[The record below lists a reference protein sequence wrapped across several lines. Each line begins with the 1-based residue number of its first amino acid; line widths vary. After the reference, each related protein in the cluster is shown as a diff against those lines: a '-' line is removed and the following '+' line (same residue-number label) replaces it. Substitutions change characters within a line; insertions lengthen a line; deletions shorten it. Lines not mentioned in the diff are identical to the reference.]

1 MSVMLYAKTKQNRVE
16 AHVLNGEQTEGAVLY
31 TAQTLTAEEQ
41 AQARENINAPGF
53 SDIPQKTSELENDS
67 GFITAE
73 DIPAI
78 PTKTSELQNDSGFI
92 TSPNVVYCTC
102 DTDGRTADKEATIV
116 SGTLA
121 SLQTGDQAIVKF
133 TYANGSRNPTLKIG
147 NTDAKPIMRYGTTS
161 PLITAD
167 LSWNA
172 GTSFLLV
179 YDGNY
184 WQMVSW
190 LNSIYPEIS
199 KANITSGT
207 NIATGLITGRRAK
220 EAVEAFAPVKDV
232 RINGTSVVSG
242 GVAEIPAK
250 VTDLGTIDSSLYD
263 DDMYVYLTTLTE
275 SGWYKFCWGNGDDFT
290 YFVQVQSI
298 DYDGYTYVN
307 QHMWGAEEGASTEYV
322 RGLRLENG
330 EVVNERTVSYL
341 TLDVANTAFSRVG
354 HSHVRYVA
362 QSQSVWDYCN
372 SVAIQNNNPLVIYFD
387 VSTSKTYLIETYMGG
402 HQPVYKMQKVTEMN
416 DISYFCQRSSYYY
429 SGAEHWGSWYK
440 FSGEVYTPGR

>member
-1 MSVMLYAKTKQNRVE
+1 MVRLKVHEDNVILKTN
-16 AHVLNGEQTEGAVLY
+16 NPGGAVFRTNSPNLFSGDY
-31 TAQTLTAEEQ
+31 DDLTDKPSINGHTLEGDQ
-41 AQARENINAPGF
+41 
-53 SDIPQKTSELENDS
+53 TSE
-67 GFITAE
+67 
-73 DIPAI
+73 
-78 PTKTSELQNDSGFI
+78 ELGI
-92 TSPNVVYCTC
+92 SPNVVYCTC

-220 EAVEAFAPVKDV
+220 DAVEAFAPVKDV
-232 RINGTSVVSG
+232 RINGASVVSG
-242 GVAEIPAK
+242 RVAEIPAK
-250 VTDLGTIDSSLYD
+250 VTDLGTIDSSLYED
-263 DDMYVYLTTLTE
+263 DVYVYMNTLTE
-275 SGWYKFCWGNGDDFT
+275 SGWYKFFWGNGDDFT
-290 YFVQVQSI
+290 YFIQVQSI
-298 DYDGYTYVN
+298 EYDGVTDVN
-307 QHMWGAEEGASTEYV
+307 QHMWGNEEGAIAEFIRGV
-322 RGLRLENG
+322 RIEDG
-330 EVVNERTVSYL
+330 EVIEEVTDSYMTVD
-341 TLDVANTAFSRVG
+341 TANTAFARK
-354 HSHVRYVA
+354 SHNHYRTEDK
-362 QSQSVWDYCN
+362 SLSVWDYCDGN
-372 SVAIQNNNPLVIYFD
+372 QISIQNDSPILYTDILNSRQYV
-387 VSTSKTYLIETYMGG
+387 IETWQAIR
-402 HQPVYKMQKVTEMN
+402 QPVYKFQKVT
-416 DISYFCQRSSYYY
+416 DLIDSSVFYQRSGLYQ
-429 SGAEHWGSWYK
+429 SGRTTWGNWYK
-440 FSGEVYTPGR
+440 FTGTVFTPSTR

>member
-67 GFITAE
+67 GFITSA

-102 DTDGRTADKEATIV
+102 STAKATTAKVATIV
-116 SGTLA
+116 SGALT
-121 SLQTGDQAIVKF
+121 SLHAGDQAIVKF
-133 TYANGSRNPTLKIG
+133 SNSNTSGSPTLKIG
-147 NTDAKPIMRYGTTS
+147 NTDAKPIMRYGATTPS
-161 PLITAD
+161 ASAET
-167 LSWNA
+167 SWNA
-172 GTSFLLV
+172 GSPILFV
-179 YDGNY
+179 YDGTY
-184 WQMVSW
+184 WVMCGF
-190 LNSIYPEIS
+190 LNSVYYEIS
-199 KANITSGT
+199 EANITNASGST
-207 NIATGLITGRRAK
+207 AGLISGRRAK

-232 RINGTSVVSG
+232 QIGGTSVVSG

-322 RGLRLENG
+322 RGLRIENG

-362 QSQSVWDYCN
+362 QSQSVWEFCN

-387 VSTSKTYLIETYMGG
+387 VSTSKTYLIETYMGS

-429 SGAEHWGSWYK
+429 SGEEHWGSWYK